1 MDYSWHLAAV
11 WSWGSYLTSLSLCV
25 LGCGEGWPCLCP
37 GKLPNRASDT
47 RRWESRPSFPV
58 LWVLPRLCGFPATG
72 AMPGG
77 RGEMDSVCHLW
88 ALGGPWAQDSVR
100 LSTQDLEKGQVDFC
114 RCGVLKTIWKGHV
127 GGDVGRRKALS
138 GAEFS
143 VLARLMGP
151 LSGGHRRR
159 GCLTSCRVPGPPG
172 GWMVMVEKT

>member
-1 MDYSWHLAAV
+1 MGIQAFLPCPVGAA
-11 WSWGSYLTSLSLCV
+11 TSV
-25 LGCGEGWPCLCP
+25 RIP
-37 GKLPNRASDT
+37 GHRGNA
-47 RRWESRPSFPV
+47 W
-58 LWVLPRLCGFPATG
+58 WQ
-72 AMPGG
+72 
-77 RGEMDSVCHLW
+77 GEMDSVCHLW

-172 GWMVMVEKT
+172 GWMVMVEET